1 MKVNPVGKKF
11 TEVERAYLAGFFDG
25 DGCIMATIERHKE
38 KKFGF
43 RIRLTF
49 KVSQADPFIINYL
62 HNKSGVGKVRKN
74 RTTYDWL
81 IRDQIIVKNILE
93 MIFPYVKIK
102 RKQLKYAFR
111 IADKDILNKKDLIQV
126 ACLADALS
134 RLNVRSKN
142 RRKNYVAMI
151 QGSFSRND

>member
-1 MKVNPVGKKF
+1 MGKKF

-142 RRKNYVAMI
+142 RRKNYAAMI